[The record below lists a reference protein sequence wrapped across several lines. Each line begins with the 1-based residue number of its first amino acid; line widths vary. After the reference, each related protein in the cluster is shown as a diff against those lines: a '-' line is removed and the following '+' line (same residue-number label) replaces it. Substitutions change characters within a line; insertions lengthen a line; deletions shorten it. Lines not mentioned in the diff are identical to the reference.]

1 MSIVLRISLLIGIL
15 IYVIFIFSL
24 LRKKNFTLKY
34 SLLWFFSA
42 LVLFVFVIFPDVAIW
57 ISKILG
63 IESVVNAVFLMFLF
77 VMLLILVSLTSI
89 VSKQHNSIKVLIQE
103 LAMAKKE
110 IEEMKKK

>member
-1 MSIVLRISLLIGIL
+1 MSTVLRISLLVGIF
-15 IYVIFIFSL
+15 IYVVFIFSL

-42 LVLFVFVIFPDVAIW
+42 LVLLVLVLFPDIAIW
-57 ISKILG
+57 IAKILG
-63 IESVVNAVFLMFLF
+63 VESVVNAVFLIFLF

-103 LAMAKKE
+103 LAITKKE
-110 IEEMKKK
+110 LEEIENK